1 MPEEPRRLEEDLAAA
16 GRFSGVGTLRTL
28 RAENTEAVRN
38 STSGSAAEKLAP
50 VLGGEY
56 SKS

>member
-1 MPEEPRRLEEDLAAA
+1 MPEEPRRLKEDLAAA
-16 GRFSGVGTLRTL
+16 GRFSGVGMLRTL

-38 STSGSAAEKLAP
+38 STSVSEAERLTL

-56 SKS
+56 SKG

>member
-16 GRFSGVGTLRTL
+16 RCFSSAGTLRTL
-28 RAENTEAVRN
+28 RAENTEAARN
-38 STSGSAAEKLAP
+38 STSGLAAEKLTL
-50 VLGGEY
+50 VLRGEY